1 MPKANSLI
9 RVLFDWKSKDRISPD
24 VEVQVSAYEQGDFE
38 ATGQRTK
45 YGLCV
50 NVPRRRPH
58 KVTWRL
64 FKIGKRP
71 FKKFLT
77 LRERF
82 GNVHIKAEEI

>member
-9 RVLFDWKSKDRISPD
+9 RVLFDWKSKDKISKD

-38 ATGQRTK
+38 ATGARTK
-45 YGLCV
+45 YGICV
-50 NVPRRRPH
+50 NVPRKRPH
-58 KVTWRL
+58 KVTWRV

-71 FKKFLT
+71 LAKFLK

-82 GNVHIKAEEI
+82 GNVRRKVQN